1 LSGQSLSASDTLKV
15 RVTDSAGNHGAT
27 YSVAYV
33 LDTTTPTVSI
43 SSNVGAV
50 KAGETATI
58 TFTFSEA
65 PSGFDLSDVSAGSGT
80 LSGLT
85 ATANPLVYTATYT
98 PLAGQDGV
106 SDAVTLA
113 AASYTDKAGNAG
125 AGASSPAIAVDTVA
139 PSTSGASV
147 VFSAD
152 TGASGD
158 LITSTAAQNL
168 SGTLS
173 ANLQSGESIEVSLNN
188 GSSWISASGSVGSS
202 NWSLSGQSLSTAP
215 AARCRCASA
224 TPPAT
229 TAPPTAPAT
238 RWTTPRRRWPS
249 PPARRC

>member
-43 SSNVGAV
+43 SSNAGAV

-98 PLAGQDGV
+98 PLAGEDGV

-125 AGASSPAIAVDTVA
+125 AARRRRPSRSTRWRHPPA
-139 PSTSGASV
+139 
-147 VFSAD
+147 
-152 TGASGD
+152 
-158 LITSTAAQNL
+158 
-168 SGTLS
+168 
-173 ANLQSGESIEVSLNN
+173 
-188 GSSWISASGSVGSS
+188 
-202 NWSLSGQSLSTAP
+202 AP
-215 AARCRCASA
+215 AWCSRPIPAPVA
-224 TPPAT
+224 T
-229 TAPPTAPAT
+229 
-238 RWTTPRRRWPS
+238 
-249 PPARRC
+249 